1 MSVDFNKGSAYAKN
15 ARAKK
20 MMLWF
25 GIISLIMGFAGW
37 TSAFIVSSSREDWF
51 ENFVLPTPFWYSTA
65 VIVLSSVTFM
75 LAKASVKKG
84 LQRQT
89 TLFLVSTLLLGV
101 LFIGLQ
107 FSGFSEMVA
116 MGYYFTGPT
125 SNVTLSYI
133 FLIAF
138 VHILHLVAGLISL
151 IVVIVNQ
158 LRGKYNEEEYL
169 GLSLGE
175 TFWHFLDLLWVYLVL
190 FFYFFA

>member
-1 MSVDFNKGSAYAKN
+1 
-15 ARAKK
+15 
-20 MMLWF
+20 
-25 GIISLIMGFAGW
+25 MGFVGW

-89 TLFLVSTLLLGV
+89 TLFLVSTLVLGV
-101 LFIGLQ
+101 VFIGLQ
-107 FSGFSEMVA
+107 FSGFSEMIA

-158 LRGKYNEEEYL
+158 LRGKYNQEEYL